1 MDKRTKDYFVEI
13 LSADLQGMKLNQTDI
28 ENKLHFLEIMYNN
41 SDITDLKEDLV
52 SPDKLKEILKYE

>member
-28 ENKLHFLEIMYNN
+28 ENKLRFLEIMYNN

>member
-28 ENKLHFLEIMYNN
+28 ENKLRFLEIMYNN
-41 SDITDLKEDLV
+41 SDIIDLKEDLV